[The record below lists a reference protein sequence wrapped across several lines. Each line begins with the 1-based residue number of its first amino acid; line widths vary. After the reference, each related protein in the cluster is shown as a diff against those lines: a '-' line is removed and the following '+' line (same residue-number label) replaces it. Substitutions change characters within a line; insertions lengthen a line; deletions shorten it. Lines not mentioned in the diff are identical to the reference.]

1 MSIKLVIG
9 EFSWNIIRAYALHI
23 GLDEYEKKRFWEALD
38 EMVRDVPNND
48 KLFIGGDFNGHIR
61 SSSRGYDDVHESYGF
76 GIRNAKGV
84 ALLNFAWVF
93 GLVSFDLILAFG
105 DGLGD
110 HKEAEEE
117 RETTREVLGVSRGL
131 SSKYQGDW
139 WWNEEVKK
147 KVEAKK
153 KAYAKLAEC
162 KDEEDKWKN
171 WEYKIARRK

>member
-9 EFSWNIIRAYALHI
+9 EFSWNIILAYALHI

-48 KLFIGGDFNGHIR
+48 KLFIGGDFNGHIG

-93 GLVSFDLILAFG
+93 GLVEEGKSTARQYYGWSKIRMFDFIKAKDSELMDISL
-105 DGLGD
+105 DD
-110 HKEAEEE
+110 P
-117 RETTREVLGVSRGL
+117 RVPIREVKEG
-131 SSKYQGDW
+131 
-139 WWNEEVKK
+139 EVTRM
-147 KVEAKK
+147 VV
-153 KAYAKLAEC
+153 
-162 KDEEDKWKN
+162 
-171 WEYKIARRK
+171 